1 MIRPPPKSTRT
12 EPLLPYTTLFRSKD
26 GGVGG
31 AQVADDTLVNPGRL
45 HRLIQLRAGA
55 VDHDRGQPDL
65 LQEGQ
70 RRDQRIELVAQHRDA
85 DLDHG
90 EARSVELREALEVLA
105 DLLRAA
111 HARKQADD
119 GLAGQ
124 AVGLSGGSGDCAEW
138 TSGGGGEGV

>member
-1 MIRPPPKSTRT
+1 MDTFYGCCW
-12 EPLLPYTTLFRSKD
+12 LLFFFFKQKTPYEMRISDLSSD
-26 GGVGG
+26 VCSSDLVGV
-31 AQVADDTLVNPGRL
+31 AQVVDDTLVNPGRL

-70 RRDQRIELVAQHRDA
+70 RRDQRIELVAQHRAA

-90 EARSVELREALEVLA
+90 EARRVELREALEVLA

-111 HARKQADD
+111 QIGRAH
-119 GLAGQ
+119 
-124 AVGLSGGSGDCAEW
+124 V
-138 TSGGGGEGV
+138 

>member
-1 MIRPPPKSTRT
+1 MRISDWSSDVCSSDLQYAADDGKH
-12 EPLLPYTTLFRSKD
+12 
-26 GGVGG
+26 GGVGV
-31 AQVADDTLVNPGRL
+31 AQVVDDTLVNPGRL

-55 VDHDRGQPDL
+55 VDHYRGQPDL

-70 RRDQRIELVAQHRDA
+70 RRDQRIELVAQHRAA

-90 EARSVELREALEVLA
+90 EARRVELREALEVLA

-119 GLAGQ
+119 GLAGV
-124 AVGLSGGSGDCAEW
+124 AGGLPWGFGGCR
-138 TSGGGGEGV
+138 